1 MVARQG
7 QPAEPGKEPNV
18 TGADGGRS
26 SAGSL
31 SGLASTSAKHLRL
44 SALVACL
51 CWLLIVALL
60 WGQWRLRVVHFS
72 FPPFAI
78 LALLMIG
85 AVVSTGVLAVRQW
98 RRGAPRGKAL
108 AWAVVGFLPLALFAG
123 PCGYAAY
130 QARYAVEPDDLFF
143 KFAVG
148 AAVSTMEGA
157 VAVAYP
163 RRLETERLVM
173 FYDQLET
180 PQRDAELMDRYVA
193 RLEKTLGR
201 PLRGKV
207 YWVRGPLLGRR
218 SAAFPGFALGTAASP
233 DWEAELGNDLDRHE
247 LAHAV
252 LYQHLGPDA
261 DLPMFLDEGWAESQA
276 YAESTSAAEH
286 YMGLT
291 LSLAGQRKIED
302 VPPLRKLASP
312 EWYHNHVRRKHV
324 HHRVGAPLVAYL
336 VREYGGER
344 FLELCNACR
353 EKSFDSDCRR
363 VLGIG
368 MDELERRLE
377 RDVTRTLAEA
387 KVKYD
392 IRLP

>member
-1 MVARQG
+1 
-7 QPAEPGKEPNV
+7 
-18 TGADGGRS
+18 
-26 SAGSL
+26 
-31 SGLASTSAKHLRL
+31 
-44 SALVACL
+44 
-51 CWLLIVALL
+51 
-60 WGQWRLRVVHFS
+60 
-72 FPPFAI
+72 
-78 LALLMIG
+78 
-85 AVVSTGVLAVRQW
+85 
-98 RRGAPRGKAL
+98 L
-108 AWAVVGFLPLALFAG
+108 AWAIAGFLPVVLFAA

-130 QARYAVEPDDLFF
+130 QAKYPVEPDNLFF

-148 AAVSTMEGA
+148 VAASTMEGA

-193 RLEKTLGR
+193 QLEKTLGQ
-201 PLRGKV
+201 PLRGRV

-218 SAAFPGFALGTAASP
+218 STALPGFALGTAASP

-286 YMGLT
+286 YIGLT
-291 LSLAGQRKIED
+291 LALSGQRKIED
-302 VPPLRKLASP
+302 LPPLRKLASP

-324 HHRVGAPLVAYL
+324 HHRLGAPLVAYL

-353 EKSFDSDCRR
+353 EKSFDGDCRR
-363 VLGIG
+363 VLGMG
-368 MDELERRLE
+368 MDELERRLD
-377 RDVTRTLAEA
+377 RDVARTLAEA

-392 IRLP
+392 IKLP